1 MKKVSIQLSG
11 ILLLSFA
18 VVLMNCSKKKVE
30 NFTEPKKIFFVDQ
43 KDTIEVLQSEEPLA
57 EKIGTISDVD
67 AVQVIA
73 FIAYEKNDMVYKT
86 YQIKCPTSIKHKC
99 KTEFGYI
106 REFDV
111 AGNDFLKL
119 SSTHSALQKK
129 KIIVSKDEYYESNDL
144 KKLILDSKSI
154 MSSITLNHFTIYQF
168 LLQSLVSS
176 PDDKLLKIEELYQ
189 AIKLIENPTR
199 EDQYVTSLK
208 KKYPFLKEMDEA
220 GAITSV
226 VTNNDFEQ
234 KLTET
239 RNELLNSY
247 IAGFP
252 LRSSTF
258 KGLVGQFNK
267 VKTFPY
273 FTEKLFEYLS
283 KEGIYSV
290 SGFEAQY
297 LVNADSGVSAINK
310 LKKIDPNLDPSKMV
324 ALFEILNDSGTN
336 FRLKL
341 QTLDVNGTVTKEDSY
356 SLVSISAEESGSSLG
371 FKVKTDKQDFI
382 LSPLE
387 TTPNLLIAGEGF
399 KEYLKAIPNDYKEII
414 KNNDYE
420 KAKMLIALKFGEG
433 GFDEKIGKMVYILS
447 ASKRYWIMLDL
458 FRFNSTVKRTTDY
471 SGTLETSFSVNDSSC
486 FSISKWRQP
495 KGELYITGIES
506 NCYSEY
512 EEELKPTEDLCFYE
526 GGSKFFQF
534 EFSPSELRSDKPNV
548 DFKFEDSGVCQVIQ
562 HIMQ

>member
-1 MKKVSIQLSG
+1 MKQSLKLSG
-11 ILLLSFA
+11 ILLLLFT
-18 VVLMNCSKKKVE
+18 VIQMNCSKKKVE
-30 NFTEPKKIFFVDQ
+30 NFTDPKKIFFIDP
-43 KDTIEVLQSEEPLA
+43 KDAIEVLQTEEPLA
-57 EKIGTISDVD
+57 EKIGTISDIDSVEVV
-67 AVQVIA
+67 ASIA
-73 FIAYEKNDMVYKT
+73 FEKKDMVYKT

-111 AGNDFLKL
+111 ASSDYFNSTSNNSSLLKKRL
-119 SSTHSALQKK
+119 V
-129 KIIVSKDEYYESNDL
+129 VSEGEYNESNDI
-144 KKLILDSKSI
+144 KKLILDPKSI
-154 MSSITLNHFTIYQF
+154 KSMIILYHYNIFQF
-168 LLQSLVSS
+168 LINALVAQ
-176 PDDKLLKIEELYQ
+176 PDDRMLKTEEMYQ
-189 AIKLIENPTR
+189 IIKLVANPSL

-208 KKYPFLKEMDEA
+208 KKYPFLNEVDEA

-226 VTNNDFEQ
+226 ATNNDFEQ

-258 KGLVGQFNK
+258 KGLVGQFNR
-267 VKTFPY
+267 VKSFPY
-273 FTEKLFEYLS
+273 LTEKIFEYLS
-283 KEGIYSV
+283 KEGVYSV

-297 LVNADSGVSAINK
+297 FVNADSGSIALNR
-310 LKKIDPNLDPSKMV
+310 LKKIDQNLDPTKVV
-324 ALFEILNDSGTN
+324 ALFAILNDAGTN
-336 FRLKL
+336 FRLKV
-341 QTLDVNGTVTKEDSY
+341 QILDMNGNVTKEDSY

-399 KEYLKAIPNDYKEII
+399 KEYLKSIPGDYKDII

-433 GFDEKIGKMVYILS
+433 GFDEKLGKMVYILS

-458 FRFNSTVKRTTDY
+458 FRFNPNVKRSTDY
-471 SGTLETSFSVNDSSC
+471 SGTLETSFSVDESNCIST
-486 FSISKWRQP
+486 SKWRQP
-495 KGELYITGIES
+495 KGELYITGIERS
-506 NCYSEY
+506 CYSDY
-512 EEELKPTEDLCFYE
+512 EEEVTPEETMCFYE
-526 GGSKFFQF
+526 NGSMFFQF
-534 EFSPSELRSDKPNV
+534 EFSPSELRADKPSI
-548 DFKFEDSGVCQVIQ
+548 DFKFENSGICQVIQ
-562 HIMQ
+562 HIM